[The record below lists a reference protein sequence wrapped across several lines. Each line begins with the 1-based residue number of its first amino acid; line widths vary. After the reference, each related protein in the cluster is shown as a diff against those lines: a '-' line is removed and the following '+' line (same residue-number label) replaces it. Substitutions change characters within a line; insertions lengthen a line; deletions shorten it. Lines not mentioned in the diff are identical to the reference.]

1 MQNKNKNT
9 INQTIPPMLIGANL
23 EILEKLTLGSG
34 SHSGPDE
41 GFCVM
46 EAVAYI
52 AGEPFSDHPVCACPV
67 ITSFLVTWNDGL
79 PDNATRD
86 RLLKPL
92 IPQIVGT
99 RSTPEVERARREL
112 AWRWLT
118 QTYLPAWLD
127 LAGLTVQAE
136 ALRADPTDQAIF
148 EARDAAQAAWA
159 TTRDAAWAAAM
170 DTAMD
175 TARDTARAAAMAAA
189 RDTARAAT
197 RDAAM
202 AAARDAAMDAARD
215 TAWAAAMAAARSAAR
230 DAAMDA
236 ARAAARATAWAAAR
250 SAARSAARDFLS
262 PVTEKLQLSA
272 VELVRAMIAVTD

>member
-175 TARDTARAAAMAAA
+175 TA
-189 RDTARAAT
+189 TARAAT

>member
-189 RDTARAAT
+189 RDTATARAAT

-202 AAARDAAMDAARD
+202 A
-215 TAWAAAMAAARSAAR
+215 AAR